1 MVSSANAGDVI
12 DTLNGYLR
20 NELSAVE
27 TYALASN
34 NVDSLGLPGL
44 LDECRRSHQ
53 ERVDVLRTRIVELG
67 GEPSTAQGTWGLI
80 PKPLQNELAHIREK
94 VGIAALEEFEY
105 HDLQRY
111 REELAKLD
119 DAARL
124 LMQTHMLPAQ
134 ERTYRTIK
142 AIRNTLG

>member
-1 MVSSANAGDVI
+1 MLCNPNVGDVI
-12 DTLNGYLR
+12 DTLNIYLR

-34 NVDSLGLPGL
+34 NIASLGLPSL
-44 LDECRRSHQ
+44 LDDCKRSHQ
-53 ERVDVLRTRIVELG
+53 QRAEILRAHIIELG
-67 GEPSTAQGTWGLI
+67 GEPSTAPGTWGLI
-80 PKPLQNELAHIREK
+80 PKAVQNELAHIREK

-105 HDLQRY
+105 HDLKRY

-124 LMQTHMLPAQ
+124 LMQTHVLPAQ
-134 ERTYRTIK
+134 EHTYRTIK